1 MLVAREV
8 KGGLVLLMAVLAYV
22 VGYGWAVMLSVQ
34 ILLHGYGPPEGSGSG
49 SGSSSDGVLFAGE
62 ATLLAVALL
71 LAGGAA
77 WSLGR
82 RPALLE
88 WLIGRRHRV
97 PGRGLLVAGVLLLLD
112 LAGFWLFVWINPSQ
126 PAQDPATHALW
137 YDIARGIWLGAIGEE
152 FVVLALPVMVVRWLA
167 PQLLQRA
174 RPAAGLVALLV
185 IARIAYH
192 LYQGAWAWSH
202 LPWAVGA
209 VLLYLWTGRVW
220 PQILAHAFYDTTL
233 ALSDHHEISQP
244 AEMVLLHGVATVVVI
259 LGLVMM
265 ARGRRRP
272 AISARPA
279 GAELTPMS

>member
-1 MLVAREV
+1 
-8 KGGLVLLMAVLAYV
+8 
-22 VGYGWAVMLSVQ
+22 
-34 ILLHGYGPPEGSGSG
+34 
-49 SGSSSDGVLFAGE
+49 
-62 ATLLAVALL
+62 
-71 LAGGAA
+71 
-77 WSLGR
+77 
-82 RPALLE
+82 
-88 WLIGRRHRV
+88 
-97 PGRGLLVAGVLLLLD
+97 
-112 LAGFWLFVWINPSQ
+112 
-126 PAQDPATHALW
+126 
-137 YDIARGIWLGAIGEE
+137 
-152 FVVLALPVMVVRWLA
+152 MVVRRLA

-174 RPAAGLVALLV
+174 RPAAGFVALLV

-244 AEMVLLHGVATVVVI
+244 AEMVLLHGVATVLVI

-279 GAELTPMS
+279 GTELTPMS